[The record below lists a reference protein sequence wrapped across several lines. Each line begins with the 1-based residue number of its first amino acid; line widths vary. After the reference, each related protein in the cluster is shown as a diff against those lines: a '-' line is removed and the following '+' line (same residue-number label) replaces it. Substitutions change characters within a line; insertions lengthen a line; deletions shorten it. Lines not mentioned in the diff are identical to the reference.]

1 MSQNI
6 KVTES
11 PKHFM
16 VIDAISRGIVD
27 AGKIVRVTKIDKAEV
42 EMILNDLAV
51 QRLIIIEQ
59 KKGLFGKKIQ
69 ARVTETGIR
78 LLSIKKQEL
87 EEKTRD
93 LENVYANRD
102 RRGIQSFMD
111 DNRAWIPMM
120 IFSGIMSAMV
130 FASMMSFM
138 GMAMNPAE
146 AAMAEDTSNADGQDA
161 ASNTQS
167 SSDDNNNSDTGA
179 EGGDTGAMEPSGFD
193 AGDGDVGGDFE
204 F

>member
-16 VIDAISRGIVD
+16 VIDAISRGIRD
-27 AGKIVRVTKIDKAEV
+27 AGKIARVTKINKSEV

-51 QRLIIIEQ
+51 QRLIIVEQ
-59 KKGLFGKKIQ
+59 KKGFFGKKIH
-69 ARVTETGIR
+69 ASITETGVR

-93 LENVYANRD
+93 LESVYMNRD

-120 IFSGIMSAMV
+120 IFSGIMSAVV

-146 AAMAEDTSNADGQDA
+146 ADMAGDAGNADAQDA
-161 ASNTQS
+161 AADTQS
-167 SSDDNNNSDTGA
+167 SADDNSDSGA
-179 EGGDTGAMEPSGFD
+179 TGGDIGAAEPSGFD
-193 AGDGDVGGDFE
+193 AGGGGFGGDFE

>member
-16 VIDAISRGIVD
+16 VIDAISRGIRD
-27 AGKIVRVTKIDKAEV
+27 AGKIARVTKINKSEV

-51 QRLIIIEQ
+51 QMLIVVEQ
-59 KKGLFGKKIQ
+59 KKGFFGKKIH
-69 ARVTETGIR
+69 ASITETGVR
-78 LLSIKKQEL
+78 LLSLKKQEL

-93 LENVYANRD
+93 LEGVYMNRD

-111 DNRAWIPMM
+111 DNRAWIPKM
-120 IFSGIMSAMV
+120 IFSGIMSAKV

-146 AAMAEDTSNADGQDA
+146 AAMAGDAGNADAQDA
-161 ASNTQS
+161 AADTQS
-167 SSDDNNNSDTGA
+167 SADDNSDSGA
-179 EGGDTGAMEPSGFD
+179 TGGDIGAAEPSGFD
-193 AGDGDVGGDFE
+193 AGGGGFGGDFE

>member
-16 VIDAISRGIVD
+16 VIDAISRGIRD
-27 AGKIVRVTKIDKAEV
+27 AGKIARVTKINKSEV

-51 QRLIIIEQ
+51 QRLIVVEQ
-59 KKGLFGKKIQ
+59 KKGFFGKKIH
-69 ARVTETGIR
+69 ASITETGVR
-78 LLSIKKQEL
+78 LLSLKKQEL

-93 LENVYANRD
+93 LKSVYMNRD

-146 AAMAEDTSNADGQDA
+146 AAMAGDAGNADAQDA
-161 ASNTQS
+161 AADTQS
-167 SSDDNNNSDTGA
+167 SADDNSDSGA
-179 EGGDTGAMEPSGFD
+179 TGGDIGAAEPSGFD
-193 AGDGDVGGDFE
+193 AGGGGFGGDFE